1 MLRAKLTSKGQIT
14 IPVAVRRKFNLQPG
28 DELIFDFDN
37 KGEIK
42 VKPLKKKTLTELFAT
57 LKTNKPYLSK
67 SEVREEVAKEL
78 AKKFG
83 LE

>member
-57 LKTNKPYLSK
+57 LKTNKPYSSK